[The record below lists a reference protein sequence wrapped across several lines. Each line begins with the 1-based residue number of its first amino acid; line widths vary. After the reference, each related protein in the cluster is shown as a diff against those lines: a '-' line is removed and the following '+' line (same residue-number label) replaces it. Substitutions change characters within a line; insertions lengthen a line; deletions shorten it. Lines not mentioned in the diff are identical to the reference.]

1 MKKEMDSTKFLLSR
15 AALTAGF
22 SLIIMAILSIIF
34 FPSLQATTYSIIGI
48 LIIIFLDIIVA
59 LALYFLLKPVDKNL
73 SLIMSAFRIIYAII
87 FAIALYNISDLTSFY
102 SIWDIGLIVF
112 GIHLL
117 LLGFL
122 VYKSKY
128 IPKLLGILIVIA
140 SFGYITDSVLKFLGY
155 TFEISMFTF
164 FGEVLFA
171 LWLVF
176 KGRKISNH
184 ESIS

>member
-1 MKKEMDSTKFLLSR
+1 
-15 AALTAGF
+15 
-22 SLIIMAILSIIF
+22 
-34 FPSLQATTYSIIGI
+34 
-48 LIIIFLDIIVA
+48 
-59 LALYFLLKPVDKNL
+59 
-73 SLIMSAFRIIYAII
+73 MSAFRIIYAII